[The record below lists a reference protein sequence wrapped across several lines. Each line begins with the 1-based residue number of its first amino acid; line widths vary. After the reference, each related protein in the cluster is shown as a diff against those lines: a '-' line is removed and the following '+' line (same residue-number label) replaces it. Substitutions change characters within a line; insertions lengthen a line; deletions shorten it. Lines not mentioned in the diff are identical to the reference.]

1 MDLPAIDARTCIVRN
16 TAAKKG
22 RTRAVSPATTAAQYL
37 HYGRIILGAS
47 DPAERVDPGD
57 HETGLVCLKGSA
69 TVTIAPSAH
78 QRGTAGLQTGGSTSG
93 LQGGTAGLQT
103 GGNTSGLQGGTAG
116 LQTGGS
122 TYTLVPYDALYVP
135 RDTAFDV
142 VPGAAGCDLA
152 ELSAPVA
159 GRYPVQ
165 FVAFDDV
172 KRDPGLHFRTGGPA
186 CERDVNLLLAKNVE
200 AGRILAGVTF
210 SAPGNWTSWPPHE
223 HAALLEEAYLYIDM
237 PAPAFGVQLVYA
249 NAGEPELATI
259 VREGDVVLM
268 PQGYHPNVA
277 APGGRIGF
285 LWMMAANREVED
297 RQFGVVNVQ
306 PDFAAIGSGLDRGR
320 TGR

>member
-1 MDLPAIDARTCIVRN
+1 MDLPAIDAHTCIVRN

-22 RTRAVSPATTAAQYL
+22 RTRAVSPATTAARHL

-78 QRGTAGLQTGGSTSG
+78 QR
-93 LQGGTAGLQT
+93 
-103 GGNTSGLQGGTAG
+103 GTAG